1 MSIETKEVRMSENP
15 LLELQ
20 KLGQSIWYDNIR
32 RGLIVHGE
40 IERMIAEDGVSG
52 ITSNPA
58 IFNKAIAQSD
68 DYDAALP
75 PLFDRYER
83 AVDVYEALAIE
94 DVRSAARLLRPV
106 YDRTQG
112 IDGYVSIEVSPL
124 LAQDTKGTI
133 VEARRLFAAI
143 GEPNVCI
150 KVPATPQGL
159 PAVTQ
164 LIGEGVNV
172 NVTLIFALSVYRQV
186 AEAYVAGLE
195 RLDAAGKALDGVA
208 SVASF
213 FVSRI
218 DTLVDKQLQAQIDA
232 GTQLEALL
240 GKAAIASAKL
250 IYQIFKQVFATERF
264 LSLKAKGARVQRPL
278 WASTSTKNP
287 AYSDVRYVE
296 HLIGPHTVN
305 TIPPAT
311 LAAFRDH
318 GLVAA
323 TVETDTAEAQAVL
336 EELAAAGVDMEQVT
350 QALLEQGVQAFA
362 DAFVAL
368 LKAIDE
374 KRAAVRQA

>member
-1 MSIETKEVRMSENP
+1 MSENP

-124 LAQDTKGTI
+124 LAQDTEGTV

-150 KVPATPQGL
+150 KVPATPEGL
-159 PAVTQ
+159 PAATQ

-195 RLDAAGKALDGVA
+195 RLDAAGKPLDEVA

-218 DTLVDKQLQAQIDA
+218 DTLVDRQLQAQIDA
-232 GTQLEALL
+232 SAKLEALS
-240 GKAAIASAKL
+240 GKAAIANAKL
-250 IYQIFKQVFATERF
+250 VYQIFKQLFATERF

-318 GLVAA
+318 GRVAA
-323 TVETDTAEAQAVL
+323 TVETDITEAQAVL

-350 QALLEQGVQAFA
+350 QALLDQGVQAFA

-374 KRAAVRQA
+374 KRAAMRQA